1 MTDEI
6 ADNHLAPAGRKV
18 EGFSDLFDG
27 HFPGHTMQ
35 RVRTPDGKYRYSYV
49 SPEVLE
55 SFGLDPTDLVSREAV
70 NHEWIPS
77 DDRERFVEALERSA
91 ANLEVLDEEV
101 RVELPDGKIKWVR
114 SIGHPRRLEDGTVI
128 WDGVALDVTDRRE
141 ALDALERALSQARRD
156 EVSDNRFAAIAAR
169 DIAAPFN
176 RLSRA
181 IDGLKSLNEGSR
193 WPRHDRQAVTDV
205 IVAFEAF
212 STAFGTARDLVA
224 AGKDEPAH
232 HSVPGGGSDD
242 THSTHSGFKANALTS
257 RQREVLQ
264 LLQHG
269 SSNRE
274 IAQRLKI
281 GEGTVKL
288 HVSAILRA
296 LGVKNRTMAAAL
308 VNDAG

>member
-1 MTDEI
+1 MNNEKTHD
-6 ADNHLAPAGRKV
+6 HLATAGRKV
-18 EGFSDLFDG
+18 EGFSGLFDG

-35 RVRTPDGKYRYSYV
+35 RVRTPDGRYRYSYV

-55 SFGLDPTDLVSREAV
+55 TFGLDPADLVSREAV
-70 NHEWIPS
+70 NHEWIPL

-101 RVELPDGKIKWVR
+101 RVELPDGRIKWVR

-156 EVSDNRFAAIAAR
+156 EISDNRFAAIAAR
-169 DIAAPFN
+169 DVAAPFD

-181 IDGLKSLNEGSR
+181 VGNLKSINRKSG
-193 WPRHDRQAVTDV
+193 WPRQDKEAVTDV
-205 IVAFEAF
+205 IAAFEAF
-212 STAFGTARDLVA
+212 SAAFGTARDLVA
-224 AGKDEPAH
+224 AGKDVAPDEQPALK
-232 HSVPGGGSDD
+232 G
-242 THSTHSGFKANALTS
+242 KALTA
-257 RQREVLQ
+257 RQREVLE
-264 LLQHG
+264 LLQNG
-269 SSNRE
+269 FSNRE
-274 IAQRLKI
+274 IADRLEI

-296 LGVKNRTMAAAL
+296 LGVKNRTMAVAL
-308 VNDAG
+308 VHDGA

>member
-1 MTDEI
+1 MRNEI
-6 ADNHLAPAGRKV
+6 ADNNAATAGRKV
-18 EGFSDLFDG
+18 EGFSGLFDG

-55 SFGLDPTDLVSREAV
+55 SFGLDPADLVSREAV
-70 NHEWIPS
+70 NHEWIPP

-156 EVSDNRFAAIAAR
+156 EISDNRFAAIAAR
-169 DIAAPFN
+169 DIAAPFD

-181 IDGLKSLNEGSR
+181 VDSLKSLREGSHL
-193 WPRHDRQAVTDV
+193 PRHDRQAVTDA
-205 IVAFEAF
+205 IAAFDAF
-212 STAFGTARDLVA
+212 STAFGTARDLVT
-224 AGKDEPAH
+224 AGKDEPA
-232 HSVPGGGSDD
+232 SRRVQGGGRDAS
-242 THSTHSGFKANALTS
+242 HSTQSGSKADALTS

-269 SSNRE
+269 SSNKE
-274 IAQRLKI
+274 IAERLKI

-296 LGVKNRTMAAAL
+296 LGVKNRTMAVAL